1 MAASK
6 VEITIK
12 PIGWALQVR
21 PGRAGQPW
29 YWDGFYA
36 SEEEAQRAAAQE
48 SRSVQFFSQMLNG
61 AHELRPVPVYSHH
74 DVTAL
79 LLCLQRAAA
88 DAGHE
93 ISIK

>member
-12 PIGWALQVR
+12 PIGWALQV
-21 PGRAGQPW
+21 P
-29 YWDGFYA
+29 
-36 SEEEAQRAAAQE
+36 
-48 SRSVQFFSQMLNG
+48 L
-61 AHELRPVPVYSHH
+61 ELRPVPVYSGH

-93 ISIK
+93 ITIK